1 MDDKAEAFKAGCSH
15 ECPFCDNDSVGCILT
30 DLHYKWYEY
39 DLKGEE

>member
-30 DLHYKWYEY
+30 DLPYKWDEY